1 MIRFKKV
8 DYEISNIVR
17 AFVAGSSGAG
27 KTTLIEQML
36 LSNLFPYKRV
46 LYCHPDFHNE
56 VPVNWV
62 LPGKHLFFQAGLPT
76 ESDILELIPET
87 VLILDDLFQLA
98 SDSPDIDYL
107 FRVLSGKRKIHVFI
121 LTQRYFTNGK
131 FTVSIRNSCNYHI
144 LMNNADATVNS
155 TAGRKMGLKRE
166 ITKAIDLNRSKP
178 FPYIFV
184 DRTPAARI
192 SGLCVFIDIFKKKV
206 IIGDMLYYLFTEAD
220 FNNSFKQVED
230 NIAIRHG
237 GNTSSTI
244 PDTSTSDKKDE
255 SNTKVET
262 EQGRFHSHYA
272 RRRQITREVQK
283 ALRRYQKRSQL

>member
-8 DYEISNIVR
+8 EYSISDTVR

-27 KTTLIEQML
+27 KTSLIEKIL
-36 LSNLFPYKRV
+36 LADLFPYKQV

-56 VPVNWV
+56 VPVSWN
-62 LPGKHLFFQAGLPT
+62 LPGKQLFFQAGLPT
-76 ESDILELIPET
+76 KNDILDLAPGT

-98 SDSPDIDYL
+98 SESYDIDYL

-121 LTQRYFTNGK
+121 LTQRYFANGR
-131 FTVSIRNSCNYHI
+131 FSVSIRNSSNYHI
-144 LMNNADATVNS
+144 LMTNADATVNT

-206 IIGDMLYYLFTEAD
+206 IINDMLYYLFTEAD
-220 FNNSFKQVED
+220 FNNSL
-230 NIAIRHG
+230 
-237 GNTSSTI
+237 
-244 PDTSTSDKKDE
+244 KK
-255 SNTKVET
+255 
-262 EQGRFHSHYA
+262 
-272 RRRQITREVQK
+272 
-283 ALRRYQKRSQL
+283 

>member
-8 DYEISNIVR
+8 EYSISDTVR

-27 KTTLIEQML
+27 KTSLIEKIL
-36 LSNLFPYKRV
+36 LADLFPYKQV

-56 VPVNWV
+56 VPVSWN
-62 LPGKHLFFQAGLPT
+62 LPGKQLFFQAGLPT
-76 ESDILELIPET
+76 KNDILDLAPGT

-98 SDSPDIDYL
+98 SESYDIDYL
-107 FRVLSGKRKIHVFI
+107 FRVLSGKRNIHVFI
-121 LTQRYFTNGK
+121 LTQRYFANGR
-131 FTVSIRNSCNYHI
+131 FSVSIRNSSNYHI
-144 LMNNADATVNS
+144 LMTNADATVNT

-206 IIGDMLYYLFTEAD
+206 IINDMLYYLFTEAD
-220 FNNSFKQVED
+220 FNNSFKKIED
-230 NIAIRHG
+230 NVAVRKDE
-237 GNTSSTI
+237 NTSSAI
-244 PDTSTSDKKDE
+244 SANSTSKNSKRTAAI
-255 SNTKVET
+255 N
-262 EQGRFHSHYA
+262 QGGYHSHYA
-272 RRRQITREVQK
+272 RRRQVTREVQK
-283 ALRRYQKRSQL
+283 ALRRYQKRTQL

>member
-1 MIRFKKV
+1 MIRFKTV
-8 DYEISNIVR
+8 EYEISDTVR

-27 KTTLIEQML
+27 KTTLIEKIL
-36 LSNLFPYKRV
+36 LADLFPYKQL

-56 VPVNWV
+56 VPVSWN
-62 LPGKHLFFQAGLPT
+62 LPGKQLFFQAGLPSK
-76 ESDILELIPET
+76 SDILELAPGT

-98 SDSPDIDYL
+98 SESYDIDYL

-121 LTQRYFTNGK
+121 LTQRYFANGR
-131 FTVSIRNSCNYHI
+131 FSVSIRNSSNYHI
-144 LMNNADATVNS
+144 LMSNADATVNS
-155 TAGRKMGLKRE
+155 TAARKMGLKRE

-206 IIGDMLYYLFTEAD
+206 IINDMLYYLFTEAD
-220 FNNSFKQVED
+220 FNNSFKKIED
-230 NIAIRHG
+230 NIAVRND

-244 PDTSTSDKKDE
+244 SANSNPENQESTATRNQKDY
-255 SNTKVET
+255 
-262 EQGRFHSHYA
+262 HSHYA
-272 RRRQITREVQK
+272 RRRQVTREVQR
-283 ALRRYQKRSQL
+283 ALRRYKKRTEL